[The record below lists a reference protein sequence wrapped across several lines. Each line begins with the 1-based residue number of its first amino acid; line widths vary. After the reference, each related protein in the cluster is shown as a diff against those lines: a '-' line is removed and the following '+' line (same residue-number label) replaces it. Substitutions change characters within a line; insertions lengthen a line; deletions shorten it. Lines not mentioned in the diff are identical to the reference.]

1 MTATEEE
8 ARAMQTLGELLS
20 KSNNVIINS
29 ASALPKSIGITL
41 PPQQHDDNN
50 DNATDE
56 ADDNT
61 DDIDAALDSVKDA
74 LATLG
79 VISGAKDPTKVW
91 QRPIP
96 SSLFQPPRYNPSL
109 TTLMP
114 RSRLP
119 PGAKIRGGN
128 SNNVEDDNKDV
139 DDDELVE
146 VWKYSLTTSDGGE
159 NGNDLHQ
166 RPLQGNLSSKLGEH
180 EYFDSCIFLI

>member
-8 ARAMQTLGELLS
+8 ARSMQTLGELLS

-29 ASALPKSIGITL
+29 ASALPKSLGITL

-50 DNATDE
+50 DNATDK
-56 ADDNT
+56 AVGNT

-79 VISGAKDPTKVW
+79 VISGAKDQTKVW

-114 RSRLP
+114 TSRLP

-128 SNNVEDDNKDV
+128 SNNIEDDNKDV

-159 NGNDLHQ
+159 NSSNDLHQ

-180 EYFDSCIFLI
+180 EYLCYFLI